1 MATNLTSIT
10 NVSKQTVP
18 ILIDAISLATAN
30 VNSDLAPSR
39 AEQMAIPPGSEV
51 ELETSRIDVGQLE
64 QLQRL
69 GLLTF
74 ISR

>member
-1 MATNLTSIT
+1 MAANLVDIT
-10 NVSKQTVP
+10 NISIQTVP
-18 ILIDAISLATAN
+18 ILIDAIALAN
-30 VNSDLAPSR
+30 VSANSDIGSTR

-51 ELETSRIDVGQLE
+51 TIEMSRVDIGQLE

-74 ISR
+74 TSR

>member
-1 MATNLTSIT
+1 MANNLTSIT
-10 NVSKQTVP
+10 NVSKQVVP

-30 VNSDLAPSR
+30 SASDLAPSR
-39 AEQMAIPPGSEV
+39 AEQMGIAPGAEV
-51 ELETSRIDVGQLE
+51 ELETSRIDIGQLE